1 MDHYNSNPSCSKV
14 NHIQSFQ
21 LSEQLI
27 WKVLSQFTKRLAK
40 VLLQCQV
47 PLHQTYSRP
56 LTTWKK
62 RKRQL
67 DKHKSHLW
75 DNTAIQK
82 WIPNSHESA
91 MRKCNSV
98 CTSLIYTYFRNDLV
112 LWNNFTLGLTNS
124 ALLLNTC
131 QVWTAGQGWNN
142 LMERQGRKKKKKKLV
157 IYHWRHALW
166 HIQKAQVKSCE
177 AILRFSPNL
186 RTVTLIQWL
195 LRSVGP
201 CPV

>member
-14 NHIQSFQ
+14 NYIQSFQ

-62 RKRQL
+62 RERQL

-142 LMERQGRKKKKKKLV
+142 VMERQGKKKKNWSFITEGMHYDTSKKP
-157 IYHWRHALW
+157 
-166 HIQKAQVKSCE
+166 KSNPVKQSWGFHPISE
-177 AILRFSPNL
+177 QSHSFN
-186 RTVTLIQWL
+186 
-195 LRSVGP
+195 GY
-201 CPV
+201 

>member
-14 NHIQSFQ
+14 NYIQSFQ

-27 WKVLSQFTKRLAK
+27 WKVLSQFTKRFAK

-47 PLHQTYSRP
+47 SLHRMYSRP

-124 ALLLNTC
+124 VLLLNTC

-142 LMERQGRKKKKKKLV
+142 LMERQGKKKNGHLSLKACIRTHPKSPS
-157 IYHWRHALW
+157 HMLW
-166 HIQKAQVKSCE
+166 SNPEVFTRSQNSHSH
-177 AILRFSPNL
+177 SM
-186 RTVTLIQWL
+186 VTKVSWTMPCLI
-195 LRSVGP
+195 
-201 CPV
+201 